1 MVLIR
6 PKTLLLLILT
16 CIHLPCLS
24 APVTLDAA
32 RAKANAFLQST
43 GRKISGHKTAKQHTD
58 KGNTPLYFIF
68 NIQNDGGFII
78 VSGDDATE
86 EILGY
91 TTKGRYD
98 ESHLPP
104 NMSSW
109 LDSRSEEIAAIR
121 QSSGRNHHVNRNN
134 SHEAISPLIST
145 QWNQGVATTTGDTYN
160 MLCPTIDSLHCVT
173 GCVAT
178 AMAQLMRYHQ
188 WPSDSCRA
196 IPGYEN
202 TSAGALEDLPSMKF
216 DWVNMLDIYD
226 GEANT
231 TEKTAVATLMR
242 YCGQAAVT
250 KYGLRISEALGSDAA
265 NALRDYFDYSSTTR
279 YVKRNDYNAN
289 VWDNMIYKELACS
302 RPVIYFGYSSKGGHA
317 FVCDGYDGNE
327 FYHINW
333 GWGGDY
339 NGYFKLSALSPDGVG
354 TGGGA
359 ADGYAMNQHA
369 IIGITKKCMDS
380 ENIVFADEKVKAVCI
395 DNWDSNGDGEL
406 SYEEAENVLSLDG
419 VFSGDSIIK
428 QFNELQFFTSIKS
441 IGEDA
446 FANCIKLESVEIP
459 SYITSIGPKAFA
471 NCHKLLTLV
480 IPEHVNTIS
489 PDAFVDCQS
498 LNRIHV
504 VSKNAYFDSRN
515 DCDAI
520 INSDEDKLVVGCM
533 NTVIPSSVKSIGAF
547 AFKGCRNL
555 TTLEFPETIEEIE
568 ESAFELCGNLRE
580 ITFPLSLSYIG
591 PNAFSGCKMLTKI
604 TLPEQLAM
612 IGNKAFS
619 NCQNLATIYSMSTEP
634 PTCGNDAFS
643 GCRAVVY
650 VPIGSKAAYQE
661 AEEWKD
667 LTIMEMKENDY
678 LYCGNIAFTK
688 TSHGRMVLSLHNS
701 DAVIGL
707 QFRLKLPEGIEI
719 STNNSGKYNIKSSIR
734 MEDHGV
740 YCTKQNDGS
749 YKILVMS
756 MMMSEILGNDGEIMY
771 IGIEVADSVPSGI
784 YEAEFNDMTISIIEN
799 DIISGVHPLP
809 FTSEIKLRD
818 FDMGDVN
825 GDSIINVT
833 DVMMTVNYILGN
845 VIEAFIEENADVDG
859 SGEIDVT
866 DVMRMVQIIL
876 MDDAEDVIY
885 YINSQ
890 HTNHNMTLETMR
902 PGTYQLRMDNTFGL
916 TALQFLIHLPE
927 GNNLSSVRLK
937 ATKEPHQQITW
948 AECGENS
955 YQVVVYSTDGMP
967 LNTDGITTLE
977 VSTTKDVKALDISR
991 IFFTNEQ
998 FETFAADSMVVTID
1012 GIQEN
1017 TMQHV
1022 ENNAYNLWGQR
1033 ISDSYKGVV
1042 ISNGKKHIRK

>member
-1 MVLIR
+1 M
-6 PKTLLLLILT
+6 
-16 CIHLPCLS
+16 S

-32 RAKANAFLQST
+32 RAKADAFLQST
-43 GRKISGHKTAKQHTD
+43 GRKISGRKAVKQHAD
-58 KGNTPLYFIF
+58 KDNTPLYYIF
-68 NIQNDGGFII
+68 NIQDDGGFII

-98 ESHLPP
+98 ENHLPP

-121 QSSGRNHHVNRNN
+121 QSSRRNHQVNRKN

-145 QWNQGVATTTGDTYN
+145 QWNQGIATTTGDSYN
-160 MLCPTIDSLHCVT
+160 MLCPTIDNLHCVT

-188 WPSDSCRA
+188 WPSDSCSA
-196 IPGYEN
+196 IPGYED
-202 TSAGALEDLPSMKF
+202 TSAGALEDLPSIKF
-216 DWVNMLDIYD
+216 DWLNMLDIYD

-265 NALRDYFDYSSTTR
+265 KALRNYFDYPATTR
-279 YVKRNDYNAN
+279 YVKRDEYNAN

-302 RPVIYFGYSSKGGHA
+302 RPVIYFGYSSRGGHA

-339 NGYFKLSALSPDGVG
+339 NGFFKLSALSPDGVG

-369 IIGITKKCMDS
+369 IIGITKKCKDS

-395 DNWDSNGDGEL
+395 DNWDSNCDGEL

-419 VFSGDSIIK
+419 VFTGDSTIR
-428 QFNELQFFTSIKS
+428 QFNELQFFTSIKN

-459 SYITSIGPKAFA
+459 SYITSIGSKAFA

-480 IPEHVNTIS
+480 IPEHVNSIC
-489 PDAFVDCQS
+489 PDAFVDCHA

-504 VSKNAYFDSRN
+504 ASKNAYFDSRG
-515 DCDAI
+515 DCNAI

-533 NTVIPSSVKSIGAF
+533 NTIIPSSVKSIGTF

-555 TTLEFPETIEEIE
+555 TTLDFPETIEEIE

-580 ITFPLSLSYIG
+580 ITFPLSLSYLG

-619 NCQNLATIYSMSTEP
+619 NCQNLATIYSMSIEP
-634 PTCGNDAFS
+634 PTCGNEAFS

-650 VPIGSKAAYQE
+650 VPIGSKASYQE

-667 LTIMEMKENDY
+667 MTIVEMKENDY
-678 LYCGNIAFTK
+678 LYCDDIAFTK
-688 TSHGRMVLSLHNS
+688 TSNGRMVLSLHNT
-701 DAVIGL
+701 DAVVGL
-707 QFRLKLPEGIEI
+707 QFNLRLPEGVEI
-719 STNNSGKYNIKSSIR
+719 SKNSRDKYNIKNTIR
-734 MEDHGV
+734 MEDHGT
-740 YCTKQNDGS
+740 YCTKQADGT
-749 YKILVMS
+749 YKVLVMS
-756 MMMSEILGNDGEIMY
+756 MMMSEVLGNDGEIMY
-771 IGIEVADSVPSGI
+771 IGLEAADSVAAGV
-784 YEAEFNDMTISIIEN
+784 YDAEFSDLTISIIHN
-799 DIISGVHPLP
+799 DEISGTHPLP
-809 FTSEIKLRD
+809 FTSKIKLRD
-818 FDMGDVN
+818 FDLGDVN
-825 GDSIINVT
+825 GDTIINVT
-833 DVMMTVNYILGN
+833 DVMMIVNYILGTRAD
-845 VIEAFIEENADVDG
+845 VFIEENADVDG
-859 SGEIDVT
+859 TGVIDVT
-866 DVMRMVQIIL
+866 DVMRVVQIIL
-876 MDDAEDVIY
+876 QEEPEDVIF
-885 YINSQ
+885 YIGRQSRNDLTLHALQPCTYLLELGNS
-890 HTNHNMTLETMR
+890 M
-902 PGTYQLRMDNTFGL
+902 GL
-916 TALQFLIHLPE
+916 TAMQFQLILPE
-927 GNNLSSVRLK
+927 VTHLSDIKVRTANGDNQK
-937 ATKEPHQQITW
+937 TIWTKNEDGT
-948 AECGENS
+948 
-955 YQVVVYSTDGMP
+955 YQVVVYSADGKP
-967 LNTDGITTLE
+967 LSVDDITSME
-977 VSTTKDVKALDISR
+977 ISTTSPLSNLGISH
-991 IFFTNEQ
+991 FVYTNEQ
-998 FETFAADSMVVTID
+998 YETFAVDGTLLTPD
-1012 GIQEN
+1012 GIQESIAD
-1017 TMQHV
+1017 TQEPSAV
-1022 ENNAYNLWGQR
+1022 YNLWGQK
-1033 ISDSYKGVV
+1033 ITDSYKGVV
-1042 ISNGKKHIRK
+1042 ISNGKKTVRR